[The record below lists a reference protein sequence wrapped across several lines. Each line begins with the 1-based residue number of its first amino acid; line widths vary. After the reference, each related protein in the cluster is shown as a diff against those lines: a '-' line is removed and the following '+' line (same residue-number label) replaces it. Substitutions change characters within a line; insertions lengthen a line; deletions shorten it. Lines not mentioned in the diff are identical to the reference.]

1 MDGHNPNASLLA
13 EGGGGRI
20 VAMSGGFR
28 TPIGELNNNGIELE
42 EINRVLEQIQN
53 NERIESLSPIRPDL
67 QTANTALTTAIKN
80 PTTESVTTAKK
91 SLATLSANA
100 TKLKSAT
107 PSGDR
112 LTLLERLFGA
122 IAVAQRWA
130 GDKLKAP
137 VEEKPVAEN
146 VSGTYGI
153 PNSGTD
159 PKGFLLEDLFILK
172 EPIIGTRARKPTYDL
187 TRLPNDANQTLIGHL
202 VNAIQNESVSMKVT
216 VTEPKK

>member
-1 MDGHNPNASLLA
+1 MEGYNPNASLLA
-13 EGGGGRI
+13 EGGGKI

-28 TPIGELNNNGIELE
+28 MPIGESNNNGIELE
-42 EINRVLEQIQN
+42 EINRVLEEIQR
-53 NERIESLSPIRPDL
+53 NEGNVSLSPIRPDL

-80 PTTESVTTAKK
+80 PTTESVTTAKN
-91 SLATLSANA
+91 SLATLSTNA
-100 TKLKSAT
+100 TKLKSET

-137 VEEKPVAEN
+137 VEEKVAED

-172 EPIIGTRARKPTYDL
+172 EPIADTRARKPTYDL
-187 TRLPNDANQTLIGHL
+187 TRLPLNANQTLIGHL
-202 VNAIQNESVSMKVT
+202 VNAIQNESVSIKVT